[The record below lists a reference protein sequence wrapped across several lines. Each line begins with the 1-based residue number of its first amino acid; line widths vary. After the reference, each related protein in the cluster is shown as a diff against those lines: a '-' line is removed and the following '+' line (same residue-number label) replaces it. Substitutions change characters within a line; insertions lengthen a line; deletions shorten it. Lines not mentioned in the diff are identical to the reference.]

1 MMMALHMTADSAFLQ
16 HLKSDTEECKV
27 VEKRKPKLRR
37 VFLEKKMSA
46 KERKLNCSSTFNLAF
61 VSSFGLIY
69 LKWTDP
75 GLFVFMFTLFSLQ
88 FQKYKLKKGIFEF
101 GAAGWKAQMK
111 PQSYGGRPER
121 PLLPPQFLVHLVV

>member
-1 MMMALHMTADSAFLQ
+1 MQSSGEEKAKAE
-16 HLKSDTEECKV
+16 KSFSGE
-27 VEKRKPKLRR
+27 
-37 VFLEKKMSA
+37 KMSA

-69 LKWTDP
+69 LKWADP
-75 GLFVFMFTLFSLQ
+75 GLFVFMFNLFSLQ